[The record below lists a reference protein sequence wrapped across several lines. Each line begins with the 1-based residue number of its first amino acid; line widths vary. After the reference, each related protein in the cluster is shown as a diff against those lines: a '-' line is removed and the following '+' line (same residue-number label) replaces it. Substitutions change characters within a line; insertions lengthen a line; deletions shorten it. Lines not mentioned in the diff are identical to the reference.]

1 VSSNAVSGFLGGVVA
16 VVIGAVLIATGVI
29 DTGDKT
35 TVVKG
40 AQPPLASAS
49 AESGKPA
56 GLTVHQIYAKDGPG
70 VAFIQ
75 ATIVQSVANPFGFPE
90 QQRGEASG
98 SGFVLD
104 NQGYI
109 ATNAH
114 VVTGARNVRVSFNQG
129 TPVPAKVV
137 GKDVSTDLA
146 VIKVNPAKTKLTP
159 VPLGQ
164 SSRVQVGDPVVAI
177 GNPLGFE
184 NTVTTGIVSALGRN
198 ITAPND
204 FTIDHAIQTDA
215 AINPGNSGGPL
226 IDAFGR
232 VIGINSQIATSGGS
246 KGNLG
251 IGFAIPIDLAKQ
263 VIPQLIKSG
272 KVSHAYIGITT
283 TAVPPQLVKDLNLP
297 TDKGALVQ
305 SVAPGSPA
313 AKAGLRAGTTR
324 IQGQFVAGGDLIVGI
339 DGKPVT
345 RPEEIS
351 AAIAGK
357 KPGDQVRIDFYRGHT
372 KKSVTVT
379 LADRPNKAPSGQ
391 TP

>member
-1 VSSNAVSGFLGGVVA
+1 MNSNVVSGFLGGLVA

-40 AQPPLASAS
+40 SQPPLTSSA
-49 AESGKPA
+49 AETGQPA
-56 GLTVHQIYAKDGPG
+56 GLTVHQIYAKDSPG
-70 VAFIQ
+70 VALIQ
-75 ATIVQSVANPFGFPE
+75 ASVVQQVSNPFGFPE
-90 QQRGEASG
+90 QQRGQASG
-98 SGFVLD
+98 SGFVL
-104 NQGYI
+104 NTQGYI

-114 VVTGARNVRVSFNQG
+114 VVSGARNVRVSFNEG
-129 TPVPAKVV
+129 TPVPAKIV
-137 GKDVSTDLA
+137 GRDVSTDLA
-146 VIKVNPAKTKLTP
+146 VIKIDPAKTKLTP

-164 SSRVQVGDPVVAI
+164 SSKVQVGDPVVAI

-184 NTVTTGIVSALGRN
+184 DTVTTGIVSALGRN

-246 KGNLG
+246 KGNVG

-263 VIPQLIKSG
+263 VIPQLIKTG
-272 KVSHAYIGITT
+272 KVSHAYIGVTT

-297 TDKGALVQ
+297 TPKGALIQ

-313 AKAGLRAGTTR
+313 AKAGLRAGSTR

-339 DGKPVT
+339 DGKSVT
-345 RPEEIS
+345 KPEDIS
-351 AAIAGK
+351 AAIATR
-357 KPGDQVRIDFYRGHT
+357 KPGDKVRIDFYRGHT
-372 KKSVTVT
+372 KKSVTMT
-379 LADRPNKAPSGQ
+379 LGDRPNKAPGQ
-391 TP
+391 GP